1 VEKPVRE
8 LREMTGS
15 TLGGSEGGVM
25 SVISGDLDTR
35 GVSTSSYEISS
46 EMAIKI
52 FCSLHLWPRNILHRN
67 YNKGL

>member
-1 VEKPVRE
+1 MRE
-8 LREMTGS
+8 LREMTSS

-25 SVISGDLDTR
+25 SVDSGDSDTE
-35 GVSTSSYEISS
+35 GVSSSSSEISS

-52 FCSLHLWPRNILHRN
+52 FCSLHLWPGNICHHS